1 MRIIK
6 SLILPLIFIVYAF
19 LYIATTK
26 NIPCDGDCEK
36 VYQTG
41 IVLRNS
47 RTYVYGVYR
56 CTQPRISDTLCVM
69 VKDTIGINWNLFA
82 DTVCI
87 IATQQGLIR
96 QKIFV
101 LKNGTSPP
109 DTLSRKVC
117 P

>member
-1 MRIIK
+1 MRK
-6 SLILPLIFIVYAF
+6 LKWLILPLILIVYAF

-26 NIPCDGDCEK
+26 NVECEGDCDK

-41 IVLRNS
+41 KSLSNS
-47 RTYVYGVYR
+47 RTYVLSTYR
-56 CTQPRISDTLCVM
+56 CTLPGVSDTLCIY

-109 DTLSRKVC
+109 DTLARKVC